1 MELTTSNIVH
11 YLLGCGLVT
20 LESVVDGDF
29 LVVSTPRRNQ
39 NFKVLRGNSAGFF
52 VKQIQNWDPQT
63 IASMQCEATCYW
75 LARNDPDFAPLAS
88 LLPGFYAFDSGRHIL
103 VLELLPNGESLTE
116 YHHRLGRFP
125 TEVATQLGNA
135 LGTYH
140 RQVGTKMVSAPPN
153 TAFQKKIPWVLSV
166 HKQSIEMFN
175 PVSAANSQLL
185 NIVRQYPEFQAA
197 LDTLRENWKA
207 TSLIHGDIKWDNC
220 VIYSQKSGNG
230 EERLKIVD
238 WEMADIGDPYWDVGS
253 IIQGYLTSW
262 IMSMPVSVDAPPS
275 QLVEK
280 AQFPLEHMQPAIR
293 AFWDSYILTREV
305 DDTVARELLELSVK
319 YAAAR
324 MIQTAYE
331 YMYYSPQLNASIV
344 YLLQVS
350 MNILESPKDAIAHL
364 LEM

>member
-11 YLLGCGLVT
+11 YLLGCGLVS

-39 NFKVLRGNSAGFF
+39 NFKVLRGNHAGFF

-75 LARNDPDFAPLAS
+75 LARNDPDFAPLAR
-88 LLPGFYAFDSGRHIL
+88 LLPEFYAFDSGRHIL

-125 TEVATQLGNA
+125 TEVATQLGAA

-140 RQVGTKMVSAPPN
+140 RQVGTKMVSDPPN
-153 TAFQKKIPWVLSV
+153 TAFPKKIPWVLSV

-185 NIVRQYPEFQAA
+185 NIVRQYPEFQEA

-220 VIYSQKSGNG
+220 VIYSRNSGNG
-230 EERLKIVD
+230 EEKLKVVD

-293 AFWDSYILTREV
+293 AFWKSYILTREV
-305 DDTVARELLELSVK
+305 DDTVARDLLELTVK

-331 YMYYSPQLNASIV
+331 YMYYSPQLNSSIV